1 MIDRALAH
9 FPRSNVSEQLPAS
22 HGVDIL
28 PARGA
33 PPCRPHFR
41 PSTGNAM
48 RRLLLALPLAALLP
62 CALAAQARTSA
73 RAPQAGQIR
82 FTEETLPNGLHV
94 VYSEDHAA
102 PVVAVDIWY
111 NVGSKSEQPGRTGF
125 AHLFEHMMFKGSKNV
140 ADGQHFALLE
150 GAGARAGADINGTT
164 AWDRTNYFEQLP
176 SNQLELALWLEAD
189 RMGGLLDVLT
199 LEKLDNQ
206 REVVKNERRQSV
218 DNQPYGSWLER
229 MEAATFPT
237 GHPYHHPVIGSMED
251 LSAASLDDVRAFF
264 RTYYA
269 PNNAVLVVAGDFETA
284 AARALVRKHFGAIP
298 RQPAPPP
305 VRDMTLP
312 PVIGR
317 EQREVIQDA
326 NAPVPAIF
334 VGYRMPAASDP
345 RGVVVNVLSNMI
357 AGRSSALYESLVRR
371 QQLATGVGS
380 FNASLLQGADVL
392 IVQASGKPGAPA
404 DSLEA
409 GLMRELANP
418 GQGIDQEALERAK
431 AQMRFQLV
439 DALQRTG
446 GFGGRADML
455 AQGYTYYRDA
465 NWVNTRLAAID
476 RVTLAD
482 VQALVRERLT
492 ANNRVVLVFVPNRAP
507 AAPPQTPARP

>member
-1 MIDRALAH
+1 
-9 FPRSNVSEQLPAS
+9 
-22 HGVDIL
+22 
-28 PARGA
+28 
-33 PPCRPHFR
+33 
-41 PSTGNAM
+41 M

-62 CALAAQARTSA
+62 GALAAQARSTAGASQ
-73 RAPQAGQIR
+73 QAGRIR

-94 VYSEDHAA
+94 VYSEDHSA

-111 NVGSKSEQPGRTGF
+111 NVGSKNEQPGRTGF

-176 SNQLELALWLEAD
+176 SNQLELALFLEAD
-189 RMGGLLDVLT
+189 RMGTLAEVLT
-199 LEKLDNQ
+199 QAKLDNQ

-218 DNQPYGSWLER
+218 DNQPYGSWLEK
-229 MEAATFPT
+229 MEAGIYPD
-237 GHPYHHPVIGSMED
+237 GHPYEHPVIGSMED
-251 LSAASLDDVRAFF
+251 LSAASLEDVRSFF

-269 PNNAVLVVAGDFETA
+269 PNNAVLVVAGDFDPVQ
-284 AARALVRKHFGAIP
+284 ARALVRKHFAAIP

-305 VRDMTLP
+305 LRDMTLP
-312 PVIGR
+312 AVIGQ
-317 EQREVIQDA
+317 EHREVVQDA
-326 NAPVPAIF
+326 NAPVPVIF
-334 VGYRMPAASDP
+334 VGYRVPAASDP
-345 RGVVVNVLSNMI
+345 KGAVVNVLSGMLS
-357 AGRSSALYESLVRR
+357 GRSSAMYESLVRR
-371 QQLATGVGS
+371 QQIATGVGA
-380 FNASLLQGADVL
+380 FNPELLQGADVL
-392 IVQASGKPGAPA
+392 IVRASGKPGAPA

-409 GLMRELANP
+409 GLMRELANVNANLTP
-418 GQGIDQEALERAK
+418 EALERAK

-482 VQALVRERLT
+482 VQALARERLVP
-492 ANNRVVLVFVPNRAP
+492 NNRVVLVYVPNRAP
-507 AAPPQTPARP
+507 AAQPQTPARP

>member
-1 MIDRALAH
+1 
-9 FPRSNVSEQLPAS
+9 
-22 HGVDIL
+22 
-28 PARGA
+28 
-33 PPCRPHFR
+33 
-41 PSTGNAM
+41 M

-62 CALAAQARTSA
+62 CALAAQTRTPAA
-73 RAPQAGQIR
+73 RAPQAGRIS

-94 VYSEDHAA
+94 VYSEDHSA

-111 NVGSKSEQPGRTGF
+111 NVGSKNEQPGRTGF

-189 RMGGLLDVLT
+189 RMGTLADVLT
-199 LEKLDNQ
+199 QEKLDNQ

-218 DNQPYGSWLER
+218 DNQPYGVWLER
-229 MEAATFPT
+229 MENAVFPS
-237 GHPYHHPVIGSMED
+237 GHPYNHPVIGSMED
-251 LSAASLDDVRAFF
+251 LSAASLEDVRSFF

-269 PNNAVLVVAGDFETA
+269 PNNAVLVVAGDFETT

-298 RQPAPPP
+298 QQPAPPP

-334 VGYRMPAASDP
+334 VGYRMPAAADP
-345 RGVVVNVLSNMI
+345 RGEVVNVLANLLGS
-357 AGRSSALYESLVRR
+357 RSSALYESLVRR

-380 FNASLLQGADVL
+380 FNASLLQGADAL

-409 GLMRELANP
+409 GLMRELGNVA
-418 GQGIDQEALERAK
+418 QGIDQEALERAK

-482 VQALVRERLT
+482 VQALVRERMT
-492 ANNRVVLVFVPNRAP
+492 PANRVVLVFVPNRAP
-507 AAPPQTPARP
+507 AAQPQTPARP